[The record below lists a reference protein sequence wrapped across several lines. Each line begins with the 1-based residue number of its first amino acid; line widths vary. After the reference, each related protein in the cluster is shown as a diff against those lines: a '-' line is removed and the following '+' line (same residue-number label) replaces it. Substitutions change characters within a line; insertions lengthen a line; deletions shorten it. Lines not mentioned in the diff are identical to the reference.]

1 MRKLIQTTMAAV
13 MIATAQASAAYELIM
28 VEQQGCH
35 YCERWK
41 EEIGPIYPKTDVGMF
56 APIRMVDITN
66 VETNPEI
73 SAAVVFTPTFIITDG
88 DREITRME
96 GYMSEDFFWG
106 VLEMI
111 LERETEFKATGR

>member
-1 MRKLIQTTMAAV
+1 MRKLTQITMAGILIVAAHV
-13 MIATAQASAAYELIM
+13 SAAYELIM

-41 EEIGPIYPKTDVGMF
+41 EEIGPIYPITDVGMF
-56 APIRMVDITN
+56 APIRMVDITKIDS
-66 VETNPEI
+66 TPEI

-88 DREITRME
+88 KREITRME

>member
-1 MRKLIQTTMAAV
+1 MRKLIQITMAV
-13 MIATAQASAAYELIM
+13 IMIVTAQASAAYELIM

-66 VETNPEI
+66 VDSTPEI
-73 SAAVVFTPTFIITDG
+73 AAAVVFTPTFIITDG

-111 LERETEFKATGR
+111 LERETEFKVTVR

>member
-1 MRKLIQTTMAAV
+1 MRKLTQITMAV
-13 MIATAQASAAYELIM
+13 IMILAAQASAAYELIM

-66 VETNPEI
+66 VETTPEI
-73 SAAVVFTPTFIITDG
+73 ADAVVFTPTFIITDG

-111 LERETEFKATGR
+111 LERETEFKATGG

>member
-1 MRKLIQTTMAAV
+1 MRKLIQITMAV
-13 MIATAQASAAYELIM
+13 IMILAAQTSAAYELIM

-56 APIRMVDITN
+56 APIRMVDIT
-66 VETNPEI
+66 ELAKAPEI
-73 SAAVVFTPTFIITDG
+73 TSAVVFTPTFIITDG
-88 DREITRME
+88 DREITRIE

>member
-1 MRKLIQTTMAAV
+1 MKTPAKTVI
-13 MIATAQASAAYELIM
+13 SAAIVATRNVFSSALINAGL
-28 VEQQGCH
+28 VHSSKWFNACH
-35 YCERWK
+35 
-41 EEIGPIYPKTDVGMF
+41 PKTDVGMF
-56 APIRMVDITN
+56 APIRMVNITN
-66 VETNPEI
+66 VDSTPEI
-73 SAAVVFTPTFIITDG
+73 EAAVVFTPTFIITDG

>member
-1 MRKLIQTTMAAV
+1 MRKLIQITMAVIVILA
-13 MIATAQASAAYELIM
+13 AQASAAYELIM

-66 VETNPEI
+66 VDNTPEI
-73 SAAVVFTPTFIITDG
+73 ATAVVFTPTFIITNG
-88 DREITRME
+88 EREITRME

-106 VLEMI
+106 VLEII

>member
-1 MRKLIQTTMAAV
+1 MRKLIQITMAVIMTLA
-13 MIATAQASAAYELIM
+13 AQTSAAYELIM

-56 APIRMVDITN
+56 APIRMLDITN
-66 VETNPEI
+66 VDNTPEI
-73 SAAVVFTPTFIITDG
+73 ATAVVFTPTFIITDG

-111 LERETEFKATGR
+111 LERETEFKATDR

>member
-1 MRKLIQTTMAAV
+1 MRKLIQITMAV
-13 MIATAQASAAYELIM
+13 IMIATAQASAAYELIM

-56 APIRMVDITN
+56 APIRMLDITN
-66 VETNPEI
+66 VDNTPEI
-73 SAAVVFTPTFIITDG
+73 ATAVVFTPTFIITDG

>member
-1 MRKLIQTTMAAV
+1 MRKLIQNAMAV
-13 MIATAQASAAYELIM
+13 FIILVAQAGASNELIM

-41 EEIGPIYPKTDVGMF
+41 EEIGPIYPKTDLGMF

-66 VETNPEI
+66 VDSTPEI
-73 SAAVVFTPTFIITDG
+73 AAAVVFTPTFIITDG

-111 LERETEFKATGR
+111 LERETEFKVTGR

>member
-1 MRKLIQTTMAAV
+1 MRKLTQITMAV
-13 MIATAQASAAYELIM
+13 IMILAAQTSAAYELIM

-41 EEIGPIYPKTDVGMF
+41 EEIGPIYPKTDVGTF

>member
-1 MRKLIQTTMAAV
+1 
-13 MIATAQASAAYELIM
+13 
-28 VEQQGCH
+28 
-35 YCERWK
+35 
-41 EEIGPIYPKTDVGMF
+41 MF
-56 APIRMVDITN
+56 APVRIVDITK
-66 VETNPEI
+66 VDDTPEI
-73 SAAVVFTPTFIITDG
+73 EAAVVFTPTFVITDG

>member
-1 MRKLIQTTMAAV
+1 MRKLIQITMAV
-13 MIATAQASAAYELIM
+13 IMIATAQASAAYELIM

-56 APIRMVDITN
+56 APIRLVDITK
-66 VETNPEI
+66 VDSTPEI
-73 SAAVVFTPTFIITDG
+73 AAAVVFTPTFIITDG
-88 DREITRME
+88 KREITRME

>member
-1 MRKLIQTTMAAV
+1 MRKLNQITMAV
-13 MIATAQASAAYELIM
+13 IMILAAQTSAAYELIM

-41 EEIGPIYPKTDVGMF
+41 EEIGPIYPKTDLGIF

>member
-1 MRKLIQTTMAAV
+1 MRKLIKITVAIIMTV
-13 MIATAQASAAYELIM
+13 LAQPSVAYELIM

-41 EEIGPIYPKTDVGMF
+41 EDIAPIYPKSDVGMF
-56 APIRMVDITN
+56 APLRMVDIKEAGST
-66 VETNPEI
+66 PEI
-73 SAAVVFTPTFIITDG
+73 KTAVLFTPTFVITDG
-88 DREITRME
+88 DREIARME

-111 LERETEFKATGR
+111 LERETDFKATGR

>member
-13 MIATAQASAAYELIM
+13 MILAAQASAGYELIM

-56 APIRMVDITN
+56 APIRMLDITN
-66 VETNPEI
+66 VDSTHEI
-73 SAAVVFTPTFIITDG
+73 GATVVFTPTFIITDG
-88 DREITRME
+88 EREITRME

>member
-1 MRKLIQTTMAAV
+1 MRKLIQITMAVIMTLA
-13 MIATAQASAAYELIM
+13 AQTSAAYELIM

-56 APIRMVDITN
+56 APIRMLDITN
-66 VETNPEI
+66 VDNTPEI
-73 SAAVVFTPTFIITDG
+73 ATAVVFTPTFIITDG

>member
-56 APIRMVDITN
+56 APIRMLDITN
-66 VETNPEI
+66 VDSTPEI
-73 SAAVVFTPTFIITDG
+73 GATVVFTPTFIITDG
-88 DREITRME
+88 EREITRME

>member
-1 MRKLIQTTMAAV
+1 MRKLTQITMAV
-13 MIATAQASAAYELIM
+13 IMILAAQTSAAYELIM

-41 EEIGPIYPKTDVGMF
+41 EEIGPIYPKTDLGIF

-73 SAAVVFTPTFIITDG
+73 AAAVVFTPTFIITDG
-88 DREITRME
+88 DREIARME

>member
-1 MRKLIQTTMAAV
+1 MRKLIQNAMAV
-13 MIATAQASAAYELIM
+13 FIILVAQAGASYELIM

-66 VETNPEI
+66 VDSTPEI
-73 SAAVVFTPTFIITDG
+73 AAAVVFTPTFIITDG

-111 LERETEFKATGR
+111 LERETEFKVTVR

>member
-1 MRKLIQTTMAAV
+1 MRKLIQTTMAA
-13 MIATAQASAAYELIM
+13 IIILAAQASTAYELIM

-41 EEIGPIYPKTDVGMF
+41 EEIGPIYPKTDVGIF
-56 APIRMVDITN
+56 APIRMVDITK
-66 VETNPEI
+66 VDSTPEI
-73 SAAVVFTPTFIITDG
+73 VAAVVFTPTFIITDG

-106 VLEMI
+106 MLEMI

>member
-1 MRKLIQTTMAAV
+1 MRKLIQITAAV
-13 MIATAQASAAYELIM
+13 IMIVGAQASATYELIM

-41 EEIGPIYPKTDVGMF
+41 EEIGPIYRKTDVGMF
-56 APIRMVDITN
+56 APVRIVDITK
-66 VETNPEI
+66 VDGTPEI
-73 SAAVVFTPTFIITDG
+73 EAAVVFTPTFIITDG
-88 DREITRME
+88 DQEITRME

>member
-1 MRKLIQTTMAAV
+1 MRKLIQNAMAV
-13 MIATAQASAAYELIM
+13 FIILVAQAGASYELIM

-41 EEIGPIYPKTDVGMF
+41 EEIGPIYPKTDLGMF

-66 VETNPEI
+66 VDSTPEI
-73 SAAVVFTPTFIITDG
+73 AAAVVFTPTFIITDG

-111 LERETEFKATGR
+111 LERKTEFKVTGR

>member
-1 MRKLIQTTMAAV
+1 MLKLIKITMAVIVILA
-13 MIATAQASAAYELIM
+13 AQASAAYELIM

-56 APIRMVDITN
+56 APIRMVDITK
-66 VETNPEI
+66 VDSTPEI
-73 SAAVVFTPTFIITDG
+73 AAAVVFTPTFIITDG
-88 DREITRME
+88 EREITRME
-96 GYMSEDFFWG
+96 GYKSEDCFWG

-111 LERETEFKATGR
+111 MERQTQFKATGR

>member
-66 VETNPEI
+66 VDSTPEI
-73 SAAVVFTPTFIITDG
+73 AAAVVFTPTFIITDG

-111 LERETEFKATGR
+111 LERETEFQATGR

>member
-1 MRKLIQTTMAAV
+1 MRKLIQIAIAV
-13 MIATAQASAAYELIM
+13 IMIVTAQASAAYELIM
-28 VEQQGCH
+28 IEQKGCH

-66 VETNPEI
+66 VETTPEI
-73 SAAVVFTPTFIITDG
+73 ADAVVFTPTFIITDG

-111 LERETEFKATGR
+111 LERETEFKATGG

>member
-1 MRKLIQTTMAAV
+1 MRKLIQITTAIVTMVA
-13 MIATAQASAAYELIM
+13 AQASAAYELIM

-56 APIRMVDITN
+56 APIRMVDITK
-66 VETNPEI
+66 VDSAPEI
-73 SAAVVFTPTFIITDG
+73 AAAVVFTPTFIITDG
-88 DREITRME
+88 DHEITRME

-111 LERETEFKATGR
+111 LERETDFEATGR

>member
-1 MRKLIQTTMAAV
+1 MRKLIQITTAIVTMVA
-13 MIATAQASAAYELIM
+13 AQASAAYELIM

-41 EEIGPIYPKTDVGMF
+41 EEIGPIYPRTDVGMF
-56 APIRMVDITN
+56 APIRMVDITK
-66 VETNPEI
+66 VDSAPEI
-73 SAAVVFTPTFIITDG
+73 AAAVVFTPTFIITDG
-88 DREITRME
+88 DHEITRME

-111 LERETEFKATGR
+111 LERETDFEATGR

>member
-1 MRKLIQTTMAAV
+1 MRKLIQIAIAV
-13 MIATAQASAAYELIM
+13 IMIVTAQASAAYELIM
-28 VEQQGCH
+28 VEQKGCH

-66 VETNPEI
+66 VDSTPEI
-73 SAAVVFTPTFIITDG
+73 AAAVVFTPTFIITDG
-88 DREITRME
+88 DYEIARME

-111 LERETEFKATGR
+111 LERETEFKVTGR

>member
-1 MRKLIQTTMAAV
+1 MRKLIQITMAV
-13 MIATAQASAAYELIM
+13 IMIATAQASAAYELIM

-66 VETNPEI
+66 VDSTPEI
-73 SAAVVFTPTFIITDG
+73 ANAVVFTPTFIITNG
-88 DREITRME
+88 EREITRME

>member
-1 MRKLIQTTMAAV
+1 MRKLIQITMTV
-13 MIATAQASAAYELIM
+13 IMIATAQASAAYELIM

-66 VETNPEI
+66 VDSIPEI
-73 SAAVVFTPTFIITDG
+73 AAAVVFTPTFIITDR

-106 VLEMI
+106 VLQMI

>member
-66 VETNPEI
+66 VDSTPEI
-73 SAAVVFTPTFIITDG
+73 AGAVVFTPTFIITDG

>member
-1 MRKLIQTTMAAV
+1 MRKLTQITMAV
-13 MIATAQASAAYELIM
+13 IMILAAQTSAAYELIM

-66 VETNPEI
+66 VDSAPEI
-73 SAAVVFTPTFIITDG
+73 EAAVVFTPTFIITDG
-88 DREITRME
+88 DREITRIE